1 MAKKVCKKCQ
11 REMLDTNFYT
21 YKNGDK
27 HDYCK
32 ACLTMHID
40 NFDPD
45 TFLYILQDLDIPYI
59 PQEWNVLRDRAY
71 AKNPLKMNG
80 QSVIGKYISK
90 MKLKQFKNY
99 GWADTQRLQEERKK
113 QTAVEEEEMRAQQ
126 EFLKNKFEK
135 GEISEEQYRT
145 LTTSQFQKQHQYIM
159 SGPAS
164 SAPIPPPPSAA
175 TPFDHFQAAV
185 GANNFFKEE
194 DYISEDDLP
203 DYVNEITLE
212 EKQTMALKWGRTYK
226 VRDWLYLQK
235 KYNEMMNSFD
245 IHDADSKNTLIFI
258 CKTLLKMDQA
268 IDCGDVDGYQKL
280 SRVYDSLR
288 KSMHVTA
295 AQNKE
300 DRKDFVDSVGQLVS
314 YCEKYGGAI
323 PRHQITVPHDIIDK
337 IIQDMKDYTK
347 NLIYQDSSLARQIE
361 DYIKEARAAADRKR
375 DREEAKKVGLDAPQV
390 SDQDIINF
398 KDFLKQE
405 KEKDKVIYDTT
416 VDN

>member
-1 MAKKVCKKCQ
+1 MAKKVCKKCG

-21 YKNGDK
+21 YKNGEK
-27 HDYCK
+27 FDYCK

-40 NFDPD
+40 NFNPD

-59 PQEWNVLRDRAY
+59 PEEWNVLRDRAY

-99 GWADTQRLQEERKK
+99 GWADTERLQEERKK
-113 QTAVEEEEMRAQQ
+113 QAAVQQEQMRAQE
-126 EFLKNKFEK
+126 EFLKDKFEK

-145 LTTSQFQKQHQYIM
+145 LTTSEFQKQHQYIM
-159 SGPAS
+159 PGGTNTS
-164 SAPIPPPPSAA
+164 
-175 TPFDHFQAAV
+175 PFDHFQAAV

-194 DYISEDDLP
+194 DYISEDDLLP
-203 DYVNEITLE
+203 DYINEITLE
-212 EKQTMALKWGRTYK
+212 EKQSMALKWGRTYK
-226 VRDWLYLQK
+226 VQDWLYLQK
-235 KYNEMMNSFD
+235 KYNEMTNSFD
-245 IHDADSKNTLIFI
+245 INDADSKNTLIFL

-300 DRKDFVDSVGQLVS
+300 DKKDFVDSVGQLVA
-314 YCEKYGGAI
+314 YCEKNGGAI
-323 PRHQITVPHDIIDK
+323 PRHKITVPHDIIDK
-337 IIQDMKDYTK
+337 IVQDMKDYTK
-347 NLIYQDSSLARQIE
+347 NLIYQDSSLARQVE
-361 DYIKEARAAADRKR
+361 DYIKQAKASASRKK
-375 DREEAKKVGLDAPQV
+375 DREEAKKIGLDVPEV
-390 SDQDIINF
+390 SDQDIIKF
-398 KDFLKQE
+398 KEFLKSE
-405 KEKDKVIYDTT
+405 KEKDKSIYDATI
-416 VDN
+416 DNQ